1 MDKDKYL
8 PRRFSLNTG
17 SKVGAAI
24 IRAIN
29 IIQNDNTIFLSNL
42 NLLRDI
48 SFLPSCLVEEINLWV

>member
-17 SKVGAAI
+17 SRVGAAT

-29 IIQNDNTIFLSNL
+29 IIQKDNTTFLSIVIFLQFKPTGL
-42 NLLRDI
+42 FPQKGRM
-48 SFLPSCLVEEINLWV
+48 VEN

>member
-29 IIQNDNTIFLSNL
+29 IIQNDNTILLSNL
-42 NLLRDI
+42 NLPRDI
-48 SFLPSCLVEEINLWV
+48 SFLPSCLFEEINLWV